1 MLCHNAD
8 GSVTYIGGSTDSDK
22 KNPELT
28 GGSFFSTVDDDE
40 DESENKKVSLTGKF
54 VFEREITNLFVLII

>member
-40 DESENKKVSLTGKF
+40 DESENKKVSLTASSF
-54 VFEREITNLFVLII
+54 LRERSLIFLF